1 MMQQMF
7 SNIYFIVSHLRP
19 LDLLDMLL
27 VWLVVYRIL
36 VLIKKTGTI
45 QMLSGL
51 GVLAILYICSIWLEL
66 FTFNWILDCGDPV
79 PG

>member
-1 MMQQMF
+1 M
-7 SNIYFIVSHLRP
+7 V
-19 LDLLDMLL
+19 L

-51 GVLAILYICSIWLEL
+51 GVLAIAYIGSIWLEL
-66 FTFNWILDCGDPV
+66 FTFNWILEKFFSKLTPWRRRVLAG
-79 PG
+79 